1 MDAGGSVMLAG
12 VVGFLAGGYWGY
24 EKWAPMLYYTKT
36 FAKLLVALGP
46 ASLIAVDAAVLT
58 GVAMGVGH
66 KSWLVSKI
74 TPGGTGG
81 TVGPHASGAQPGFL
95 EVAIGLA
102 AFSAIILGLQ
112 WGLNYA
118 EYHWLHITN
127 DYWRFFLPSIVSIVL
142 ALL

>member
-1 MDAGGSVMLAG
+1 MLAG
-12 VVGFLAGGYWGY
+12 AVGFLAGGYWGY

-46 ASLIAVDAAVLT
+46 AALFAMDAIVVT

-66 KSWLVSKI
+66 NSMLVHKL
-74 TPGGTGG
+74 TPGVTTGP
-81 TVGPHASGAQPGFL
+81 TRGPGGHGSPQPSFI